1 MSMGMTSAPRAATKD
16 VPSWR
21 LVSMMTVA
29 GALAGLLLVTTFE
42 LTLPR
47 IQHHQAET
55 MAAAIQEVLKAPAR
69 YDTLYLHDG
78 KLVKGLPAGADEKK
92 TARIFLGYDAAGKRV
107 GFALSAMGVGFQ
119 DPMTLMFG
127 YDAATKQVIAMRVIA
142 NKETPGLGDRIVKD
156 SGFVAEFSPVRAPIE
171 GVKKRSC
178 PAARR
183 LFQTSTT
190 EAANASSS
198 SRRCT
203 SREISGPLNS
213 ASRRSRLRSLMVWAI
228 PKGRSGVVRGTSR

>member
-1 MSMGMTSAPRAATKD
+1 MSMGMTSAPRTATKD

-69 YDTLYLHDG
+69 YDTLYLHGG
-78 KLVKGLPAGADEKK
+78 KLVKRLPAGTDEKK
-92 TARIFLGYDAAGKRV
+92 TERIFLGYDAAGRRI
-107 GFALSAMGVGFQ
+107 GFAMSAMGVGFQ

-142 NKETPGLGDRIVKD
+142 NKETPGLGSKIVSD
-156 SGFVAEFSPVRAPIE
+156 SGFVAEFSPVGAPID
-171 GVKKRSC
+171 GVKKDR
-178 PAARR
+178 A
-183 LFQTSTT
+183 TG
-190 EAANASSS
+190 AANEVAMITGATVS
-198 SRRCT
+198 SRAVIRIINDAIARWQPLMDAYREGPT
-203 SREISGPLNS
+203 S
-213 ASRRSRLRSLMVWAI
+213 
-228 PKGRSGVVRGTSR
+228 